1 MAQLLP
7 FCVALFFRTC
17 LAELQRDEAEK
28 TEPVEASRRLLPP
41 WLQGLVA
48 VIGFLFLVFVIF
60 IVNKVWCAAEGEDV
74 YADVAADLAVGVAVE
89 VTARR
94 HAEQNSTS
102 NDVGQ
107 HKAFENATLENEEE
121 NVGPAETASTAF

>member
-7 FCVALFFRTC
+7 FLVALFFRTC
-17 LAELQRDEAEK
+17 VAELQRDEAEK
-28 TEPVEASRRLLPP
+28 TEPRAPIRLLPP

-60 IVNKVWCAAEGEDV
+60 IVNKVWCADEGEDV
-74 YADVAADLAVGVAVE
+74 YADVAADVAVE
-89 VTARR
+89 VAVDVTARR

-121 NVGPAETASTAF
+121 NVGSAETASTAF

>member
-7 FCVALFFRTC
+7 FFVALFFRTC
-17 LAELQRDEAEK
+17 VAELQRDEAEE
-28 TEPVEASRRLLPP
+28 TEPRAPIRVLPP

-60 IVNKVWCAAEGEDV
+60 IVNKVWDDV
-74 YADVAADLAVGVAVE
+74 YADVVADVAVE
-89 VTARR
+89 VAVEGTARR
-94 HAEQNSTS
+94 HAEQHSTS

-107 HKAFENATLENEEE
+107 HKAFENATLENEE
-121 NVGPAETASTAF
+121 GSAETASTAF